1 MNKCANI
8 KSAENCKEFSETIRQ
23 ISSFDNGDKLL
34 FFKWLAVIID
44 GDGNFDLRKLNNKLV
59 LKAIRIKLHNRDIRI
74 LTHIQNTL
82 HIGRI
87 RADKNK
93 PHSIWVISRKEEMFF
108 NQEIEW
114 TN

>member
-44 GDGNFDLRKLNNKLV
+44 GE
-59 LKAIRIKLHNRDIRI
+59 I
-74 LTHIQNTL
+74 
-82 HIGRI
+82 
-87 RADKNK
+87 
-93 PHSIWVISRKEEMFF
+93 FF
-108 NQEIEW
+108 FLI
-114 TN
+114 